1 MKRTLLIIGCGDIAL
16 RASSLLR
23 DHYRLVGLCRR
34 TESFDQLRS
43 HGIMPILG
51 DLDNPN
57 SLSKIG
63 GVAHAVLHLA
73 PPPDRGTRDTRTA
86 HLLTALT
93 KQSRSLG
100 RMLPQQLV
108 YISTSGVYGDCGGA
122 LIDENHPVNPQSDR
136 AIRRVDAEGQ
146 LRGWGQRNRV
156 NVSIL
161 RVPGI
166 YADDR
171 LPLARLRE
179 GVAALI
185 PDEDSYTNH
194 IHADD
199 LADST
204 VAALKYGKPGRVY
217 HICDDSDLK
226 MGEYFDLIADHF
238 GLPHPPRIP
247 RAEAQGRISPGMLSF
262 MRESR
267 RLTNT
272 RMKNELHLNLHY
284 PTVSDALALIPASH
298 LESR

>member
-34 TESFDQLRS
+34 TEGLDQLRS
-43 HGIMPILG
+43 HGITPILG
-51 DLDNPN
+51 DLDNLN
-57 SLSKIG
+57 SLSKIA

-73 PPPDRGTRDTRTA
+73 PPPDRGTRDSRTA

-122 LIDENHPVNPQSDR
+122 LIGENHPINPQSDR

-146 LRGWGQRNRV
+146 LRGWGHRNRV

-185 PDEDSYTNH
+185 PGEDSYTNH

-199 LADST
+199 LALST
-204 VAALKYGKPGRVY
+204 VAALRYGRPGRVY
-217 HICDDSDLK
+217 HICDDSELK
-226 MGEYFDLIADHF
+226 MGEYFDLVADHF

-272 RMKNELHLNLHY
+272 RMKSELHLNLHY

-298 LESR
+298 SESR